1 MFTCIITAVCSLPL
15 IVLYVCVECITAD
28 RVRFVFQLVC
38 FTQSAGKRVAKNS
51 TRNDIVIDVVLE
63 L

>member
-15 IVLYVCVECITAD
+15 IVLYVCVECIAD
-28 RVRFVFQLVC
+28 RVRVVFQLVC